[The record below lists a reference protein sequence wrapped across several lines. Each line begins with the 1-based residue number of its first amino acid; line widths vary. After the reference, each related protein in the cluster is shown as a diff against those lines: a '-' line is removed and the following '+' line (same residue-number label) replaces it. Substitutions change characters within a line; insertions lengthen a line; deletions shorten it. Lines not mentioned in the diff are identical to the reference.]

1 MFNGTIVFMY
11 TCPSK
16 SKIRERMLYSS
27 CRAGVLQGAKDDAGL
42 NVDKKLET
50 TDVSDL
56 TEAFILEEL
65 HPKTQSAFGISTGAN
80 SPRGFSKPA
89 RPGARRVM

>member
-1 MFNGTIVFMY
+1 MY

-27 CRAGVLQGAKDDAGL
+27 CRSGVLQAAKDDAEL

-50 TDVSDL
+50 SDVSDL
-56 TEAFILEEL
+56 TESFILEEL
-65 HPKTQSAFGISTGAN
+65 YPKLHTTFGSSSSSGTNGL
-80 SPRGFSKPA
+80 RGFSKPT

>member
-1 MFNGTIVFMY
+1 MY

-27 CRAGVLQGAKDDAGL
+27 CRAGVLEAAKNEAGL
-42 NVDKKLET
+42 KVDKKLET

-56 TEAFILEEL
+56 TESFILEEL
-65 HPKTQSAFGISTGAN
+65 HPASQSAFGSSTGIN

>member
-1 MFNGTIVFMY
+1 MY

-27 CRAGVLQGAKDDAGL
+27 CRAGVLQAAKDEAEL

-50 TDVSDL
+50 TDVEDL
-56 TEAFILEEL
+56 TEDYLLEEL
-65 HPKTQSAFGISTGAN
+65 HPKSHAVN
-80 SPRGFSKPA
+80 SPYSNSGAGAGRGFSKPA

>member
-1 MFNGTIVFMY
+1 MY
-11 TCPSK
+11 TCPTK

-27 CRAGVLQGAKDDAGL
+27 CRAGVLEAAKNDAGL
-42 NVDKKLET
+42 TVDKKLET

-65 HPKTQSAFGISTGAN
+65 HPVTQSAFGNSTGAS